1 MKRLKKSLKIYIVF
15 SGILIVSC
23 NHYKDYSDIPFEE
36 KESPPWENPNVCE
49 INRESPHAHFIPF
62 ANLQQARRSDKW
74 QSPMVQSLNG
84 LWKFH
89 LSKNLQERPYW
100 FFKDDYDTRNWN
112 EIKVPANWEMEGYD
126 YPIYVNI
133 TYPHAK
139 TPPEIQ
145 DHYNPVG
152 SYKQTFIIPEN
163 WKKKEIFLHF
173 GAASSML
180 NVWINEQYVGYSEDS
195 KTPAEFNITNYLKK
209 GKNSIAVE
217 IHRWCDGSYLEDQD
231 FWRMSGM
238 TRDVYLIARNRQR
251 IKDFRINAGLDKNYT
266 TGIFS
271 LNLDILNTINN
282 KDPLKVDA
290 VIYDNDKIVKKFTE
304 KIEEKKQN
312 IHFSTEI
319 HGVKKWSAEDPNLY
333 ELIITLKNRN
343 GILEVIR
350 QDIGFRTVEIKN
362 ATLLINGKY
371 VYLKGVNLHEH
382 DEINGHV
389 VDKETMLKDIKTM
402 KENNINAV
410 RTSHYPQP
418 VLWYELCNKYGLY
431 IIDEA
436 NIESHGMG
444 YGEESLAKDPAWEKA
459 HLFRTRN
466 MFERD
471 KNQPCIIIWSLG
483 NEAGNGINFQATYNF
498 LKSLD
503 KTRPVQYERAVHEA
517 NTDIFCPMYMS
528 IENMER
534 YTKERAEKPLIQC
547 EYAHAMGNSVGNLQD
562 YWNLIENHEVLQ
574 GGFIWDWV
582 EQGILTTNEEGEKFW
597 AYGGD
602 FGPDTVPSDGNFC
615 LNGLVNPDRSL
626 KPHIREVKKVYQYID
641 FLPVNLQD
649 GLINIKNNYAFRNL
663 SCFNFYWEIIGDG
676 KVINSGEAGNV
687 NTKPEEST
695 AFKIDSYP
703 EPEQGVEYF
712 LNLKAKLKN
721 PDGILNKGTILAAE
735 QFKLPIYTDPPK
747 INMDQIPDI
756 SVTEQKN
763 IIAVKG
769 KGFSITF
776 DKKAGVISNF
786 KNEKT
791 EFLKTGLVPDF
802 WRAPTDNDLGNQLH
816 KRSRIW
822 RKAGER
828 RKTTNVKIIQKTKN
842 ISEIIFDFDLLS
854 ESEEKIANYQS
865 KYTIYGTGDIVI
877 NNHFKM
883 TKKNLPEIVR
893 MGMNLVMPR
902 KFDQMKWLGRG
913 PHESYQDRKT
923 STFTGLYEGSV
934 NDQYYP
940 YIRPQ
945 ENGNKTDV
953 RWLVIYDK
961 NNNGLFFQGIP
972 LLEISAH
979 HNIMEDFE
987 SHERTD
993 GRYVNGVRVVN
1004 RHTTDVKPRDL
1015 TSVNIDFK
1023 QMGVGGDNS
1032 WSAWTH
1038 DEYRL
1043 TEKEYSYSFRM
1054 KIINE
1059 DDDPLNLAKVKPWN

>member
-1 MKRLKKSLKIYIVF
+1 MRSLKNSLKIYIVL
-15 SGILIVSC
+15 SGVFIISC
-23 NHYKDYSDIPFEE
+23 NQYKDYSDIPFEE
-36 KESPPWENPNVCE
+36 KENPPWENPGVCE
-49 INRESPHAHFIPF
+49 INREPPHAHFIPY
-62 ANLQQARRSDKW
+62 ANPEQARTGSKW
-74 QSPMVQSLNG
+74 QSPMIQSLNG

-89 LSKNLQERPYW
+89 LSKNLSERPYW
-100 FFKDDYDTRNWN
+100 FFKDDFDTRNWD

-152 SYKQTFIIPEN
+152 SYKQTFTIPEN
-163 WKKKEIFLHF
+163 WKEKEIFLHF

-180 NVWINEQYVGYSEDS
+180 NVWINEEYVGYSEDS
-195 KTPAEFNITNYLKK
+195 KTPAEFNISGYLKK
-209 GKNSIAVE
+209 GENSLAVE

-251 IKDFRINAGLDKNYT
+251 IQDFKINAGLDKNYT

-271 LNLDILNTINN
+271 MNLDILNVINN
-282 KDPLKVDA
+282 TTPLKVVA
-290 VIYDNDKIVKKFTE
+290 TIYDKDKIVKEFTE
-304 KIEEKKQN
+304 EIKEEKQN
-312 IHFSTEI
+312 IHFSALI
-319 HGVKKWSAEDPNLY
+319 PDVKKWSAEYPNLY
-333 ELIITLKNRN
+333 ELIITLTNNN
-343 GILEVIR
+343 GVLEVIR
-350 QDIGFRTVEIKN
+350 QDVGFRTVEIKN
-362 ATLLINGKY
+362 ETLLINGKY

-382 DEINGHV
+382 DDINGHV

-444 YGEESLAKDPAWEKA
+444 YGEESLAKDPSWKKA
-459 HLFRTRN
+459 HLYRTRN

-471 KNQPCIIIWSLG
+471 KNQPGIIIWSLG
-483 NEAGNGINFQATYNF
+483 NEAGNGVNFQATYDF
-498 LKSLD
+498 LKSVD
-503 KTRPVQYERAVHEA
+503 DTRPVQYERAVHES
-517 NTDIFCPMYMS
+517 NTDIFCPMYMR
-528 IENMER
+528 IENMEQ
-534 YTKERAEKPLIQC
+534 YAEEKAQKPLIQC
-547 EYAHAMGNSVGNLQD
+547 EYAHAMGNSAGNLQD
-562 YWNLIENHEVLQ
+562 YWDLIENHEVMQ

-582 EQGILTTNEEGEKFW
+582 EQGILTTNDEGEEFW

-615 LNGLVNPDRSL
+615 CNGLVNPDRSL

-641 FLPVNLQD
+641 FIPVDLKN
-649 GLINIKNNYAFRNL
+649 GLINIKNKYAFRNL
-663 SCFNFYWEIIGDG
+663 SSFNFSWEITGDG
-676 KVINSGEAGNV
+676 KVFNSGETGDINI
-687 NTKPEEST
+687 KPGES
-695 AFKIDSYP
+695 AKFKVGSYP
-703 EPEQGVEYF
+703 NPEPGTEYF
-712 LNLKAKLKN
+712 LNLKASLKN
-721 PDGILNKGTILAAE
+721 AEGILDKGTVLAAG
-735 QFKLPIYTDPPK
+735 QFKLPLYTEPSK
-747 INMDQIPDI
+747 LNVDQIPEM
-756 SVTEQKN
+756 SVNEVDN
-763 IIAVKG
+763 IILVSG
-769 KGFSITF
+769 KDFSITF
-776 DKKAGVISNF
+776 DKTDGVISSF
-786 KNEKT
+786 KNKET
-791 EFLKTGLVPDF
+791 EFLKSGPVPDF
-802 WRAPTDNDLGNQLH
+802 WRAPTDNDLGNNLH
-816 KRSRIW
+816 KRSRVW
-822 RKAGER
+822 RNAGKR

-842 ISEIIFDFDLLS
+842 LSEIIFDFDLFNN
-854 ESEEKIANYQS
+854 SEEKIADYQS
-865 KYTIYGTGDIVI
+865 KYIIYGTGDIVV
-877 NNHFKM
+877 NNHFEMDKE
-883 TKKNLPEIVR
+883 NLPEIVR

-902 KFDQMKWLGRG
+902 RFDQMKWLGRG

-923 STFTGLYEGSV
+923 SAFTGLYNGNVS
-934 NDQYYP
+934 DQYYP

-953 RWLVIYDK
+953 RWLVISDR
-961 NNNGLFFQGIP
+961 NGNGLFFQGIP
-972 LLEISAH
+972 LLEVSAH

-987 SHERTD
+987 TAERTD
-993 GRYVNGVRVVN
+993 GRYVNGERVVN
-1004 RHTTDVKPRDL
+1004 RHTTDVKPRNL
-1015 TSVNIDFK
+1015 TSVNIDYK

-1032 WSAWTH
+1032 WGAWTH

-1059 DDDPLNLAKVKPWN
+1059 DEDPLNLAKVKIWN